1 MDNNGDLDMNEFDFN
16 VSGQGNFQGDQN
28 IILDNAAPNFNE
40 IDEKNNEKNVP
51 TNTPFN
57 NKQNLPMENTLNE
70 KPASGVL
77 NIPNSKD
84 ENLNQNISIATDN
97 EYISKSTLDEPIKTT
112 LKRDLLII
120 ATKVKY
126 VIIPKMTE
134 RKIEELYNWDLWGPL
149 IFCFLYS
156 IALSTGNNNSETSIF
171 VLVFAIFWIGGF
183 IITFNEKFL
192 GAQIGICQ
200 VLSLLGYGMFPTT
213 VAGVV
218 IGFCKITN
226 IFVKLVLVL
235 VGLVWSVVASVGFFS
250 NLVEPDKKLLAVF
263 PVFLF
268 LFSLS
273 MFALNY

>member
-57 NKQNLPMENTLNE
+57 NNQNLPMENTLNE
-70 KPASGVL
+70 KPSSGVL

-171 VLVFAIFWIGGF
+171 VLVFTIFWIGGF

>member
-40 IDEKNNEKNVP
+40 IDEKNNEKNVA
-51 TNTPFN
+51 TNTPIN
-57 NKQNLPMENTLNE
+57 NNNNLPMENTLNE

-226 IFVKLVLVL
+226 IFVKLVFVL

>member
-28 IILDNAAPNFNE
+28 IIIDSAAPNFNE
-40 IDEKNNEKNVP
+40 IDEKNNEKNVA
-51 TNTPFN
+51 TNTPIN
-57 NKQNLPMENTLNE
+57 NNNNLPMENTLNE
-70 KPASGVL
+70 KPSSGVL

-171 VLVFAIFWIGGF
+171 VLVFSIFWIGGF

-226 IFVKLVLVL
+226 IFVKLILVL

>member
-1 MDNNGDLDMNEFDFN
+1 MENNGDLDMNEFDFN

-40 IDEKNNEKNVP
+40 IDEKNNKKNVA
-51 TNTPFN
+51 TNTPIN
-57 NKQNLPMENTLNE
+57 NNNNLPMENTLNE
-70 KPASGVL
+70 KPSSGVL

-84 ENLNQNISIATDN
+84 EHLNQNISIATDN

-213 VAGVV
+213 VAGAV

>member
-40 IDEKNNEKNVP
+40 IDEKNNEKNVA
-51 TNTPFN
+51 TNTPIN
-57 NKQNLPMENTLNE
+57 NNNNLPMENTLNE
-70 KPASGVL
+70 KPSSGVL

-171 VLVFAIFWIGGF
+171 VLVFSIFWIGGF

>member
-1 MDNNGDLDMNEFDFN
+1 MDNNGDLNMNEFDFN

-57 NKQNLPMENTLNE
+57 NNQNLPMENTLNE

>member
-1 MDNNGDLDMNEFDFN
+1 MDNNGDLDMNDFDFN
-16 VSGQGNFQGDQN
+16 VSGQGNFQADQN
-28 IILDNAAPNFNE
+28 IILDNVTPNLNE
-40 IDEKNNEKNVP
+40 IDEKNNENNVQ
-51 TNTPFN
+51 NTTPLN
-57 NKQNLPMENTLNE
+57 NNQNLPLENTLSE
-70 KPASGVL
+70 KPSSGVL

-97 EYISKSTLDEPIKTT
+97 EDISKSTLDEPIKTT
-112 LKRDLLII
+112 LKRDLLVI

-171 VLVFAIFWIGGF
+171 VLVFTIFWIGGF
-183 IITFNEKFL
+183 VITFNEKFL

-235 VGLVWSVVASVGFFS
+235 AGLVWSVVASVGFFS

-268 LFSLS
+268 LLSLS

>member
-57 NKQNLPMENTLNE
+57 NNQNLPMENTLNE

>member
-57 NKQNLPMENTLNE
+57 NNQNLPMENTLNE

-171 VLVFAIFWIGGF
+171 VLVFTIFWIGGF

>member
-57 NKQNLPMENTLNE
+57 NNQNLPMENTLNE

-226 IFVKLVLVL
+226 IFVKLVFVL
-235 VGLVWSVVASVGFFS
+235 VGLVWSVIASVGFFS
-250 NLVEPDKKLLAVF
+250 NLVEPDKKLLAIF

>member
-40 IDEKNNEKNVP
+40 IDEKNNEKNVA
-51 TNTPFN
+51 TNTPIN
-57 NKQNLPMENTLNE
+57 NNNNLPMENTLNE
-70 KPASGVL
+70 KPSSGVL

-171 VLVFAIFWIGGF
+171 VLVFTIFWIGGF

>member
-57 NKQNLPMENTLNE
+57 NNQNLPMENTLNE
-70 KPASGVL
+70 KPSSGVL

-250 NLVEPDKKLLAVF
+250 NLVEPDKKLLAIF

>member
-51 TNTPFN
+51 TNTPIN
-57 NKQNLPMENTLNE
+57 NNNNLPMENTLNE
-70 KPASGVL
+70 KPSSGVL

>member
-40 IDEKNNEKNVP
+40 IDEKNVA
-51 TNTPFN
+51 TNTPIN
-57 NKQNLPMENTLNE
+57 NNQNLPMENTLNE

-250 NLVEPDKKLLAVF
+250 NLVEPDKKLLAIF

>member
-40 IDEKNNEKNVP
+40 IDEKNNEKNVA
-51 TNTPFN
+51 TNTPIN
-57 NKQNLPMENTLNE
+57 NNSNLPMENTLNE
-70 KPASGVL
+70 KPSSGVL

-218 IGFCKITN
+218 IGFFKITN

>member
-57 NKQNLPMENTLNE
+57 NNQNLPMENTLNE

-126 VIIPKMTE
+126 VIIPKMSE

-200 VLSLLGYGMFPTT
+200 VLSLLGYGRFPTT

>member
-40 IDEKNNEKNVP
+40 IDEKNNEKNVA
-51 TNTPFN
+51 TNTPIN
-57 NKQNLPMENTLNE
+57 NNNNLPMENTLNE
-70 KPASGVL
+70 KPSSGVL

-134 RKIEELYNWDLWGPL
+134 RKIVELYNWDLWGPL

-171 VLVFAIFWIGGF
+171 VLVFTIFWIGGF